1 MVDIK
6 LNLISAI
13 TTANE
18 ESVSFLVTCLDDLE
32 LEVRWNAYH
41 KLRSFRDE
49 SSQNANLQWAI
60 DRGIPLRI
68 NDVVYSVYKSSV
80 QYNDDNY
87 DVDDYIQDLECLLYG
102 EVSKRYEEDFF
113 TEGAAFRFIGDQN
126 FWNPEQPTDTFLS
139 LHIDEEAAIL
149 YAKERM
155 KAYIMGEDSLNYY
168 YDELGFESLDHKSD
182 VRVSQHD
189 IYSWAKP
196 YQIANLPKPHS
207 APFVWIEEENWG
219 EKYWENDEYWDYS
232 MATYG
237 YCGQVHQ
244 YAKDILKLLDI
255 NLHYDVIEKIYLHT
269 VGRFTCVRKEIVMKN
284 IYMRPGKWL
293 D

>member
-1 MVDIK
+1 MVDSK
-6 LNLISAI
+6 LNLINSI
-13 TTANE
+13 TTADD
-18 ESVSFLVTCLDDLE
+18 ESLSFLVTCLDDLE

-41 KLRSFRDE
+41 KLRSLRDE
-49 SSQNANLQWAI
+49 PSRNANLQGVI
-60 DRGIPLRI
+60 DRGIPLRV
-68 NDVVYSVYKSSV
+68 NDVVYSVYKSSI

-87 DVDDYIQDLECLLYG
+87 DIDDYVQDSEYLLCG
-102 EVSKRYEEDFF
+102 EVSSRYEEDFF

-126 FWNPEQPTDTFLS
+126 SWNPEQPVYAFLS

-155 KAYIMGEDSLNYY
+155 KAYITGKDSLNSY
-168 YDELGFESLDHKSD
+168 YDNLGFESLDHKSD
-182 VRVSQHD
+182 MRVSQHD
-189 IYSWAKP
+189 IYSWVKP
-196 YQIANLPKPHS
+196 YHIANLPKPNA

-219 EKYWENDEYWDYS
+219 EEYWENDEYWNYDRARYR
-232 MATYG
+232 
-237 YCGQVHQ
+237 YCDRVHQ
-244 YAKDILKLLDI
+244 YAKDILELLDI
-255 NLHYDVIEKIYLHT
+255 NLHYDAVEKIYLHT